1 MGDFNDD
8 DDIDDEVND
17 IISQIKNQSKDIKRV
32 EKEKDPLKKED
43 MEEFILK
50 HASAVVQD
58 AVEIVGELKLEIM
71 AGADAKLLE
80 AYSEMLRATTSAID
94 SLAKLKLS
102 DDKIKASKEITQ
114 MNIDAKQTTD
124 DETKKGFLLSREEV
138 IKALM
143 NKKEDPEDKIVT
155 IDVQSSSSASLP
167 N

>member
-1 MGDFNDD
+1 MDDFNDED
-8 DDIDDEVND
+8 DDIDNEVND
-17 IISQIKNQSKDIKRV
+17 IISQIKNQSKNIKKA

-58 AVEIVGELKLEIM
+58 AVDVVGELKLEIM

-94 SLAKLKLS
+94 SLSKLKLS
-102 DDKIKASKEITQ
+102 DDKIKSSEKITQ

-143 NKKEDPEDKIVT
+143 NKKEEPPEDKT
-155 IDVQSSSSASLP
+155 ITVDV
-167 N
+167 